1 MPKIGTLFYDINGND
16 NLKKILEEDKKRA
29 LELQR
34 VLKETNAIMGK
45 IDLRQ
50 LKQYSSI
57 IAKSQ
62 IDSARLASIN
72 RKSDDESIIRQ
83 QRLKT
88 EIERTN
94 AAHQRY
100 INATV
105 SGHKKIN
112 SSIGLTNKTLFSQQN
127 LMTQLSQAAG
137 IYFSVYQVGSFIRS
151 LYTVSGEFEKQKV
164 SLGAILQS
172 TEQAGVLYERI
183 KGLAVKSPFQFSEL
197 ISYTKQLS
205 AFSVPYNELFD
216 TTKRLA
222 DISAGL
228 GVDMNRL
235 VLAFGQVRSASVLRG
250 QELRQFTEAGIPLV
264 DELAKKFTKLTGE
277 ATSAGDVFD
286 KISRRQV
293 SFQMVKDIFTELT
306 SEGGKFYKFQEI
318 QAESLAGKL
327 SNLKDSYQIMLSQI
341 GEGNSGV
348 MKDSVELLTSMM
360 SNWESIARI
369 LKTLV
374 VTYGTYRAVLI
385 TINALQKANVALTG
399 AQRVLDLV
407 NLVRASKG
415 LTAATY
421 SQVSA
426 QRALNFVMSINP
438 YVAIAS
444 VIAGLVGAMVLF
456 SEKTKTTADIQ
467 TEFNQ
472 KLADEQQQIE
482 QTTSSA
488 KGYVKTATDLSAS
501 YSSRKKALDELQKLM
516 PEVFKNMSLEKLAA
530 LGLADAYNLVNKAV
544 SGMTLGTARTDYYQA
559 TKEVLKAERELAEA
573 ESKTTGVKGSRE
585 AFQRLELARE
595 AQRLAKKQYQDLLVT
610 QKTQENIVKTTEQW
624 RDAIEQVRKANPT
637 ITDIAAMDDEGYSEY
652 INRIQGDYE
661 NLITANKNLVES
673 NPFAKKEIDANKAR
687 IEAYRKVL
695 SAVGGAIPQSGGS
708 GEDPIYNR
716 VKQQIDI
723 IDKAKSSY
731 EEFLKVAS
739 GSEAARLVKEKTG
752 IDFSTKSAEEQL
764 KALDLS
770 GMLSKNILATQN
782 RIAELTIKYDKKST
796 VDSFKDATDAV
807 IRYVEDNKER
817 FNVFQKILSESGNE
831 VLAKNLAFGT
841 TPVEFENYASLIKDQ
856 ISKALRLVGDK
867 DNKSV
872 EDLLGL
878 DSKTFESQPDN
889 IKKLVELY
897 KSAQEDVLSKSS
909 ETTYELIKSHQSMQN
924 AINAAQIKA
933 NADYEAIELQRK
945 NIGDKVADET
955 IAQRKKDLATEIA
968 NIKFNELKK
977 TSLWKKTFEDL
988 KYLSKEELSEIISGI
1003 EESTSSIGGTMDV
1016 SNFKELIG
1024 NLTSLKEALI
1034 EKDPFKALADSARN
1048 LSIAETELKNAER
1061 NLQGVRSGKIEMS
1074 VLSEADAVEALN
1086 RAREKHNEENKNFIK
1101 AQASAIEKV
1110 NELSSALK
1118 SVGDTIGGSVG
1129 QMISFLGDIGNFV
1142 TVTVDGIQKVSATG
1156 VTALTAIEKAS
1167 VILTIISTAIQLLQK
1182 LDSILPNAYNQYE
1195 KYAAKIA
1202 EINKLTDAVND
1213 YRLAV
1218 LEANNAENNWF
1229 SEDSLRNL
1237 QDYKELQ
1244 EATWDSYLKKL
1255 KEQQAIYQNQSGGGW
1270 ITNPWNSLLGVY
1282 DSIYG
1287 TSIFGRDYE
1296 KGTTAAINNLRIET
1310 RKRSK
1315 GFLGSGI
1322 GGKSQKTEDLQTWIN
1337 NNKDKFAGLD
1347 TDLFDENL
1355 KLNTKL
1361 ANVIL
1366 ENYGDKLV
1374 GQTKETLESLAK
1386 LQEQYDEYLEQLQEY
1401 VSSLYE
1407 PLVTSMVDSLWD
1419 WFDEGKNALD
1429 SFKDYAGDTFRD
1441 IASDMLRTLIMK
1453 NVFGDYQDDIAK
1465 LYEDYSISEG
1475 TASDLTKLNEGVT
1488 KYTQDLMDRYADQ
1501 LPALQSMIT
1510 QIGASM
1516 EGIGINLKDTES
1528 SKSGI
1533 VANVQSLTEDTG
1545 NRLYGVVNGSY
1556 GHLSAIRAMY
1566 EGNSQSVMSNIYNI
1580 MEAYY
1585 PNVVNQ
1591 IAIGNAELI
1600 KINNNTLR
1608 SANNSDGI
1616 LSAVEELRTTV
1627 KRVTTSGS
1635 GTKINT

>member
-1 MPKIGTLFYDINGND
+1 
-16 NLKKILEEDKKRA
+16 
-29 LELQR
+29 
-34 VLKETNAIMGK
+34 MGK

-112 SSIGLTNKTLFSQQN
+112 SNIGLTNKTLFSQQN

-183 KGLAVKSPFQFSEL
+183 KDLAVKSPFQFSEL

-205 AFSVPYNELFD
+205 AFSIPYNELFD

-222 DISAGL
+222 DVSAGL

-360 SNWESIARI
+360 NNWESIARI

-421 SQVSA
+421 SQVAA
-426 QRALNFVMSINP
+426 QRALNFAMSINP

-444 VIAGLVGAMVLF
+444 VIAGLVGAIVLF
-456 SEKTKTTADIQ
+456 SEKTKTAADIQ
-467 TEFNQ
+467 NEFNQ

-482 QTTSSA
+482 QITSSA

-661 NLITANKNLVES
+661 NLITANKKLVES

-687 IEAYRKVL
+687 IEAYKKVL
-695 SAVGGAIPQSGGS
+695 NAIGGAIPQSGGS
-708 GEDPIYNR
+708 GEDPVYNR

-731 EEFLKVAS
+731 EEYLKVVS
-739 GSEAARLVKEKTG
+739 GSEAARLVKEQTG

-796 VDSFKDATDAV
+796 VDS
-807 IRYVEDNKER
+807 
-817 FNVFQKILSESGNE
+817 
-831 VLAKNLAFGT
+831 
-841 TPVEFENYASLIKDQ
+841 
-856 ISKALRLVGDK
+856 
-867 DNKSV
+867 
-872 EDLLGL
+872 
-878 DSKTFESQPDN
+878 
-889 IKKLVELY
+889 
-897 KSAQEDVLSKSS
+897 
-909 ETTYELIKSHQSMQN
+909 
-924 AINAAQIKA
+924 
-933 NADYEAIELQRK
+933 
-945 NIGDKVADET
+945 
-955 IAQRKKDLATEIA
+955 
-968 NIKFNELKK
+968 
-977 TSLWKKTFEDL
+977 
-988 KYLSKEELSEIISGI
+988 
-1003 EESTSSIGGTMDV
+1003 
-1016 SNFKELIG
+1016 
-1024 NLTSLKEALI
+1024 LKEALDSTI
-1034 EKDPFKALADSARN
+1034 KFVNDNKDKYNLYNELFDITGNADLSKQLSFGNIDGKIGTYANYIKDEFNKLLNKHGYTGIDFDKLIGMSDEDVTKAIGKNDTLMTMFSNIKQAVNEQKVSTTKSMAQIISDYKTTEEKITTIHEKYNELRKKATESGQSQEFIDKSVSAYNQAEQKEVDDIMTTMYQLTPFYRELFGNLSDISYWHLKSIKDNAKNIINEIANTKGEDGKLKYGNYNKDSGKLEGYTYDFKDEDGKVQKVTISLTEYAKILKQISKVDSEMKSSSPWGELTKSFKQYKSEDGTDGKWLDVLLSKAEAFKSVTSELGSSVSGLFDAFGNDSAADAVGFATQLADSAAN
-1048 LSIAETELKNAER
+1048 IATGIASGDPIKTIQGVIGGITSIAQYHDKKLQRAIERSKLEVQKLQNAYENLNKFIERQLGSTTTAQAKKQIDNLKKQQAELEKQRQAEIDKKKTDQSVVEDTSKAISDINDQIKYFYEDLFSEELGADLKDWSSQIASALVDAFSSGEDAAKAFDKTVGSIVKGLATKMIQLQFIEPAMNSIRDYLFGDKGVYNDAALSESDFAGLVSKMAGLGYSIEASKNA
-1061 NLQGVRSGKIEMS
+1061 
-1074 VLSEADAVEALN
+1074 
-1086 RAREKHNEENKNFIK
+1086 
-1101 AQASAIEKV
+1101 
-1110 NELSSALK
+1110 
-1118 SVGDTIGGSVG
+1118 
-1129 QMISFLGDIGNFV
+1129 
-1142 TVTVDGIQKVSATG
+1142 
-1156 VTALTAIEKAS
+1156 
-1167 VILTIISTAIQLLQK
+1167 
-1182 LDSILPNAYNQYE
+1182 
-1195 KYAAKIA
+1195 
-1202 EINKLTDAVND
+1202 
-1213 YRLAV
+1213 
-1218 LEANNAENNWF
+1218 
-1229 SEDSLRNL
+1229 
-1237 QDYKELQ
+1237 
-1244 EATWDSYLKKL
+1244 
-1255 KEQQAIYQNQSGGGW
+1255 
-1270 ITNPWNSLLGVY
+1270 Y
-1282 DSIYG
+1282 DSI
-1287 TSIFGRDYE
+1287 
-1296 KGTTAAINNLRIET
+1296 TAAA
-1310 RKRSK
+1310 KQA
-1315 GFLGSGI
+1315 GI
-1322 GGKSQKTEDLQTWIN
+1322 DL
-1337 NNKDKFAGLD
+1337 
-1347 TDLFDENL
+1347 
-1355 KLNTKL
+1355 
-1361 ANVIL
+1361 
-1366 ENYGDKLV
+1366 
-1374 GQTKETLESLAK
+1374 
-1386 LQEQYDEYLEQLQEY
+1386 
-1401 VSSLYE
+1401 
-1407 PLVTSMVDSLWD
+1407 
-1419 WFDEGKNALD
+1419 
-1429 SFKDYAGDTFRD
+1429 
-1441 IASDMLRTLIMK
+1441 
-1453 NVFGDYQDDIAK
+1453 
-1465 LYEDYSISEG
+1465 
-1475 TASDLTKLNEGVT
+1475 
-1488 KYTQDLMDRYADQ
+1488 
-1501 LPALQSMIT
+1501 
-1510 QIGASM
+1510 
-1516 EGIGINLKDTES
+1516 TES
-1528 SKSGI
+1528 SSSASGI
-1533 VANVQSLTEDTG
+1533 TANVQSLTEDTG

-1616 LSAVEELRTTV
+1616 LNAIDEVRTIF
-1627 KRVTTSGS
+1627 KRATTSGS
-1635 GTKINT
+1635 GTKVNII